1 MEIKRVGVVGCGTM
15 GSGIAHACAQ
25 SGYEVVVSEIN
36 DELLKKGLAS
46 IDAFLVKGIEKGKV
60 TQEEKEA
67 TMARIRGTTNMQGFR
82 DCDLMIEAA
91 VENRDLKKKLFTEL
105 DNICPKHAILTSNT
119 SSLSIMDMAVATT
132 RPEKVLGLH
141 FFNPAPL
148 MRLLEIIKT
157 IVTSDETLET
167 AKSFGE
173 SLGKTTVVA
182 KDSPGFIVNR
192 LSILFQMEAVRMLES
207 GIATAEDIDNAITA
221 GLGHPMGPLTLA
233 DLIGLDIVLDV
244 TNIIYEKTKDTKFAP
259 PNLLKTTVAAGWLG
273 RKTKKGFYEYK

>member
-15 GSGIAHACAQ
+15 GSGIAQVCAQ

-46 IDAFLVKGIEKGKV
+46 IDAFLAKGIEKGKV

-67 TMARIRGTTNMQGFR
+67 TMTRIRGTTSMQGFR

-91 VENRDLKKKLFTEL
+91 VENMDLKKKLFTEL
-105 DNICPKHAILTSNT
+105 DNICPKHAVLTSNT
-119 SSLSIMDMAVATT
+119 SSLSIMDMAVATA

-141 FFNPAPL
+141 FFNPVPL

-157 IVTSDETLET
+157 IVTSDETVET

-173 SLGKTTVVA
+173 SLGKTTVIA

-192 LSILFQMEAVRMLES
+192 LSMLFQVEAIRMLES

>member
-46 IDAFLVKGIEKGKV
+46 IDAFLAKGIEKGKV

-182 KDSPGFIVNR
+182 KDSPGFIVNH

>member
-15 GSGIAHACAQ
+15 GSGIAQVCAQ

-46 IDAFLVKGIEKGKV
+46 IDAFLAKGIEKGKV

-67 TMARIRGTTNMQGFR
+67 TMTRIRGTTSMQGFR

-91 VENRDLKKKLFTEL
+91 VENMDLKKKLFTEL
-105 DNICPKHAILTSNT
+105 DNICPKHAVLTSNT
-119 SSLSIMDMAVATT
+119 SSLSIMDMAVATA

-141 FFNPAPL
+141 FFNPVPL

-157 IVTSDETLET
+157 IVTSDETVET

-173 SLGKTTVVA
+173 SLGKTTVIA

-192 LSILFQMEAVRMLES
+192 LSMLFQVEAVRMLES